1 MRKAWMILLAGVLV
15 LTACGSDPDDSG
27 LDEPA
32 AGGSATTAA
41 HDHGGGS
48 ADCAASTSLSV
59 TAQNT
64 AYNTAC
70 LAVPAGQSFK
80 LTLDNKDA
88 GLPHSIAILASHES
102 NQIFASTGIFP
113 GVKTMTV
120 DITADK
126 LPGKGTYHFHCEV
139 HPSTMMGTFIVK

>member
-27 LDEPA
+27 LDDPV
-32 AGGSATTAA
+32 AGGSATTA
-41 HDHGGGS
+41 HDDHGGGS

-70 LAVPAGQSFK
+70 LAVPSGQTFT
-80 LTLDNKDA
+80 LALDNKDA
-88 GLPHSIAILASHES
+88 GLPHSIALLPGHES

-113 GVKTMTV
+113 GVANKSVTV
-120 DITADK
+120 TADK

-139 HPSTMMGTFIVK
+139 HPTTMMGTFIVK

>member
-1 MRKAWMILLAGVLV
+1 MRKALMIVLASVLV
-15 LTACGSDPDDSG
+15 LTACGGDGDD
-27 LDEPA
+27 EIA
-32 AGGSATTAA
+32 EGGGTATTAMD
-41 HDHGGGS
+41 HHGGAS

-59 TAQNT
+59 VAQNT

-70 LAVPAGQSFK
+70 LAVPAGQQFT
-80 LTLDNKDA
+80 LALDNKDA

-113 GVKTMTV
+113 GAQTKSVTV
-120 DITADK
+120 TPDK

-139 HPSTMMGTFIVK
+139 HPTTMQGTFIVK